1 MKKREILTPDI
12 TPLIDVVFILLIF
25 FIVSSVFKKD
35 ELALVLNLP
44 TSSAQEIEL
53 KEKEIIIELN
63 DEKLAIHGNE
73 TSYESLEE
81 EIIKIEDKERNII
94 FRIDKDVKY
103 EKIIKV
109 LEILQ
114 KSQLFNISLIIINF
128 PAKSGILITFK
139 SIVYNGYDIPFS
151 FKCNCKPS

>member
-63 DEKLAIHGNE
+63 DEKLAIYGNE

-114 KSQLFNISLIIINF
+114 KSQLL
-128 PAKSGILITFK
+128 P
-139 SIVYNGYDIPFS
+139 PFHS
-151 FKCNCKPS
+151 

>member
-53 KEKEIIIELN
+53 KQKELIIELN
-63 DEKLAIHGNE
+63 SDKLAVYGKEI
-73 TSYESLEE
+73 TLELLE
-81 EIIKIEDKERNII
+81 QEIAAIEDKAKNII
-94 FRIDKDVKY
+94 FRIDKEVKY
-103 EKIIKV
+103 EKIIEV
-109 LEILQ
+109 LEVLQ
-114 KSQLFNISLIIINF
+114 KHQLFNISLITDT
-128 PAKSGILITFK
+128 KK
-139 SIVYNGYDIPFS
+139 
-151 FKCNCKPS
+151 

>member
-44 TSSAQEIEL
+44 TSSAKEIEL
-53 KEKEIIIELN
+53 KPKEIIIELN
-63 DEKLAIHGNE
+63 EEKLAIYSKE
-73 TSYESLEE
+73 TNLESLEQE
-81 EIIKIEDKERNII
+81 MIKIEDKQRNII
-94 FRIDKDVKY
+94 FRIDKEVKY
-103 EKIIKV
+103 EKIIEV

-114 KSQLFNISLIIINF
+114 KHQLFNISLITEN
-128 PAKSGILITFK
+128 KK
-139 SIVYNGYDIPFS
+139 
-151 FKCNCKPS
+151 

>member
-63 DEKLAIHGNE
+63 DEKLAIYGNE

-109 LEILQ
+109 CLLLID
-114 KSQLFNISLIIINF
+114 KYLFRKLK
-128 PAKSGILITFK
+128 PLA
-139 SIVYNGYDIPFS
+139 SIR
-151 FKCNCKPS
+151 

>member
-63 DEKLAIHGNE
+63 DEKLAIYGNE

-81 EIIKIEDKERNII
+81 EIIKIENKERNII

-114 KSQLFNISLIIINF
+114 KHQLFNISLITDT
-128 PAKSGILITFK
+128 KK
-139 SIVYNGYDIPFS
+139 
-151 FKCNCKPS
+151 

>member
-63 DEKLAIHGNE
+63 DEKLAIYGNE

-114 KSQLFNISLIIINF
+114 KSQLFNISLITDT
-128 PAKSGILITFK
+128 KR
-139 SIVYNGYDIPFS
+139 
-151 FKCNCKPS
+151 

>member
-53 KEKEIIIELN
+53 KQKELIIELN
-63 DEKLAIHGNE
+63 SDKLAVYGKEITVE
-73 TSYESLEE
+73 LLEQ
-81 EIIKIEDKERNII
+81 EIAAIEDKEKNII
-94 FRIDKDVKY
+94 FRIDKEVKY
-103 EKIIKV
+103 EKIIEV
-109 LEILQ
+109 LEVLQ
-114 KSQLFNISLIIINF
+114 KHQLFNISLITDT
-128 PAKSGILITFK
+128 KK
-139 SIVYNGYDIPFS
+139 
-151 FKCNCKPS
+151 

>member
-53 KEKEIIIELN
+53 KQKEIIIELN
-63 DEKLAIHGNE
+63 DEKLAIYGNE
-73 TSYESLEE
+73 TSFEILEE
-81 EIIKIEDKERNII
+81 EIIKIEDKEKNII

-103 EKIIKV
+103 EKIVKV

-114 KSQLFNISLIIINF
+114 KHQLFNISLITDT
-128 PAKSGILITFK
+128 KK
-139 SIVYNGYDIPFS
+139 
-151 FKCNCKPS
+151 

>member
-44 TSSAQEIEL
+44 TSSAKEIEL
-53 KEKEIIIELN
+53 KQKEIIIELN
-63 DEKLAIHGNE
+63 HEKLAIYSKE
-73 TSYESLEE
+73 TTLESLEE
-81 EIIKIEDKERNII
+81 EMMKIDDKQRNII
-94 FRIDKDVKY
+94 FKIDKEVKY
-103 EKIIKV
+103 EKIIEV

-114 KSQLFNISLIIINF
+114 KHQLFNISLITETKNR
-128 PAKSGILITFK
+128 
-139 SIVYNGYDIPFS
+139 
-151 FKCNCKPS
+151 

>member
-53 KEKEIIIELN
+53 KQKELIIELN
-63 DEKLAIHGNE
+63 SDKLDVYGKEI
-73 TSYESLEE
+73 TLELLE
-81 EIIKIEDKERNII
+81 QEIAAIEDKEKNII
-94 FRIDKDVKY
+94 FRIDKEVKY
-103 EKIIKV
+103 EKIIEV
-109 LEILQ
+109 LEVLQ
-114 KSQLFNISLIIINF
+114 KHQLFNISLITDT
-128 PAKSGILITFK
+128 KK
-139 SIVYNGYDIPFS
+139 
-151 FKCNCKPS
+151 

>member
-63 DEKLAIHGNE
+63 DEKLAIYGNE

-114 KSQLFNISLIIINF
+114 KGQLFNISLITDT
-128 PAKSGILITFK
+128 KR
-139 SIVYNGYDIPFS
+139 
-151 FKCNCKPS
+151 

>member
-53 KEKEIIIELN
+53 KKKELIIELN
-63 DEKLAIHGNE
+63 SDKLAVYGKKI
-73 TSYESLEE
+73 TLELLE
-81 EIIKIEDKERNII
+81 QEIAAIEDKEKNII
-94 FRIDKDVKY
+94 FRIDKEVKY
-103 EKIIKV
+103 EKIIEV
-109 LEILQ
+109 LEVLQ
-114 KSQLFNISLIIINF
+114 KHQLFNISLITDT
-128 PAKSGILITFK
+128 KK
-139 SIVYNGYDIPFS
+139 
-151 FKCNCKPS
+151 

>member
-44 TSSAQEIEL
+44 TSSAKEIEL
-53 KEKEIIIELN
+53 KQKEIIIELN
-63 DEKLAIHGNE
+63 QEKLAIYSKE
-73 TSYESLEE
+73 TNLESLEQE
-81 EIIKIEDKERNII
+81 MIKIEDKQRNII
-94 FRIDKDVKY
+94 FRIDKEVKY
-103 EKIIKV
+103 EKIIEI

-114 KSQLFNISLIIINF
+114 KHQLFNISLITENN
-128 PAKSGILITFK
+128 PK
-139 SIVYNGYDIPFS
+139 
-151 FKCNCKPS
+151 

>member
-44 TSSAQEIEL
+44 TSSAKEIEL
-53 KEKEIIIELN
+53 KQKEIIIELN
-63 DEKLAIHGNE
+63 NEKLAIYSKE
-73 TSYESLEE
+73 TTLESLEE
-81 EIIKIEDKERNII
+81 EMIKIDDKQRNII
-94 FRIDKDVKY
+94 FRIDKEVKY
-103 EKIIKV
+103 EKIIEV

-114 KSQLFNISLIIINF
+114 KHQLFNISLITETKNR
-128 PAKSGILITFK
+128 
-139 SIVYNGYDIPFS
+139 
-151 FKCNCKPS
+151 

>member
-44 TSSAQEIEL
+44 SSTAQEIEL
-53 KEKEIIIELN
+53 KEKELVIEL
-63 DEKLAIHGNE
+63 DGEKLALFGKE
-73 TSYESLEE
+73 TTLEE
-81 EIIKIEDKERNII
+81 LEKEIELIDNKQKNII

-103 EKIIKV
+103 EKIVEI

-114 KSQLFNISLIIINF
+114 KNDFFNISLVTE
-128 PAKSGILITFK
+128 PKK
-139 SIVYNGYDIPFS
+139 
-151 FKCNCKPS
+151 

>member
-53 KEKEIIIELN
+53 KQKELIIELN
-63 DEKLAIHGNE
+63 SDKLAIYGKE
-73 TSYESLEE
+73 ITLELLDQ
-81 EIIKIEDKERNII
+81 EIAAIEDKEKNII
-94 FRIDKDVKY
+94 FRIDKEVKY
-103 EKIIKV
+103 EKIIEV

-114 KSQLFNISLIIINF
+114 KHQLFNISLITDT
-128 PAKSGILITFK
+128 KK
-139 SIVYNGYDIPFS
+139 
-151 FKCNCKPS
+151 

>member
-44 TSSAQEIEL
+44 TSSAKEIEL
-53 KEKEIIIELN
+53 KQKEIIIELN
-63 DEKLAIHGNE
+63 QEKLAIYSKE
-73 TSYESLEE
+73 TNLESLEQE
-81 EIIKIEDKERNII
+81 MIKIEDKQRNII
-94 FRIDKDVKY
+94 FRIDKEVKY
-103 EKIIKV
+103 EKIIEI

-114 KSQLFNISLIIINF
+114 KHQLFNISLI
-128 PAKSGILITFK
+128 T
-139 SIVYNGYDIPFS
+139 
-151 FKCNCKPS
+151 

>member
-44 TSSAQEIEL
+44 TSSAQEIQL
-53 KEKEIIIELN
+53 KEKEIIIEIN
-63 DEKLAIHGNE
+63 SEKLAIYGKEVNIEDLDKQMNE
-73 TSYESLEE
+73 
-81 EIIKIEDKERNII
+81 IEDKKRNII

-103 EKIIKV
+103 ENVVKV
-109 LEILQ
+109 LDVLQ
-114 KSQLFNISLIIINF
+114 KNQLFNISLITETKN
-128 PAKSGILITFK
+128 K
-139 SIVYNGYDIPFS
+139 
-151 FKCNCKPS
+151 